1 MIMDFAGLPMVK
13 QSFTGVHLY
22 APIPGSSSKSLDRDA
37 YKAYQQYL
45 HLRLPAG
52 EAGSTSGLSFLE
64 WWRRYQIKKKT
75 GDAET
80 QEATFEVKER
90 NLAGPGRGKL
100 CEVGVQ
106 FFSSCWTS
114 SLVHGL
120 PPFLSRGTRSD

>member
-1 MIMDFAGLPMVK
+1 MAADLSTPLSAHPLEQEMIMDFVGLPMVN

-22 APIPGSSSKSLDRDA
+22 TPIPGRSSKSLDRDA

-45 HLRLPAG
+45 HMRLPAG

-90 NLAGPGRGKL
+90 NPRRRSTKPWVSRSWFA
-100 CEVGVQ
+100 
-106 FFSSCWTS
+106 SS
-114 SLVHGL
+114 
-120 PPFLSRGTRSD
+120 